1 MKQLKVKQWLNGSF
15 TCIKCKK
22 LFRTMS
28 FGFGEAIC
36 PECYQGE
43 HTFLFLDENYLLNRI
58 ITRLQNH
65 KHIGHERARSRSR
78 VETDKII
85 GPGV

>member
-1 MKQLKVKQWLNGSF
+1 MKPFRMKRWFNGSF

-36 PECYQGE
+36 PDCYQGE
-43 HTFLFLDENYLLNRI
+43 QPFLFFDESYLLNRI

-65 KHIGHERARSRSR
+65 VCTGHVCEDR
-78 VETDKII
+78 VSPALAANIA
-85 GPGV
+85 